1 TPRRKRTPH
10 TTHCRS
16 LQVVADAGPVAA
28 AIGTKREVL
37 AHGEKGEHLAP
48 FGHMGDALAG
58 YPVRIAAA
66 DLAAKEADGALL
78 RIDGA
83 GDGLEYGGLAG
94 AVAAQDGDD
103 AARMDVQ
110 ADAADGHD
118 RAVVSL
124 DVADAEQRLTHRR
137 RSPD

>member
-83 GDGLEYGGLAG
+83 G
-94 AVAAQDGDD
+94 
-103 AARMDVQ
+103 
-110 ADAADGHD
+110 
-118 RAVVSL
+118 
-124 DVADAEQRLTHRR
+124 
-137 RSPD
+137 RSEEHTSELQSRENI